1 MNRSKKTHCCQKK
14 QRGTFLK
21 KLRTRVATGLLHEEQ
36 ADGHGLSE
44 AGPTGRPKVRER
56 QENSPKNHAGS
67 ITSKQKSILLGFFI
81 KKMTTY
87 VMSPPGRE

>member
-1 MNRSKKTHCCQKK
+1 MGMDFQ
-14 QRGTFLK
+14 
-21 KLRTRVATGLLHEEQ
+21 
-36 ADGHGLSE
+36 E
-44 AGPTGRPKVRER
+44 AGPTGWPKVRER